1 MIESSAE
8 TKGGM
13 SAIELISIAG
23 YSFLIGWM
31 LVSFYWLF
39 CDFPPGLPIE
49 VRDLTQLWAF
59 VGIPVGYIALHLIG
73 QSPRFNLFSTP
84 ALAILLAL
92 GMVLPIVALVMYNG
106 LLLPLWLACVANFLA
121 GLAFSALNVG
131 WLDIPTRL
139 KSQQYG
145 RFTGFA
151 FIFGGLLFLIATL
164 SPETAQP
171 LFSLIYIVVSVVL
184 LFYATKNA
192 EIVEERAPLESTENT
207 WKFSR
212 EVEPSLFMF
221 GIVFALSFVYLFNFG
236 QTYVLIGML
245 FIIPGAAVVAT
256 LSILHHELGITS
268 IQRILTFVTVAACII
283 TPFTDGWLQL
293 GCTCVV
299 VAAWA
304 LLTCV
309 NSAFIAKKAARAR
322 DVPFFRQA
330 PAKLC
335 IAALGFAVGWIIATV
350 VTMITGTHS
359 DVFTFVRLAT
369 AIVLVAVMM
378 VFLPVENRH
387 NVDGSSE
394 SDDGKTTTV
403 VSVSM
408 SEQELFE
415 ARCDAVSKLYQLS
428 PRESDILRF
437 LAKGRNASYIQEKLT
452 ISPHTVKSHI
462 YNIYRKV
469 DIHSQQKLMDFVED
483 FPIDSDE
490 R

>member
-1 MIESSAE
+1 MADSAPE
-8 TKGGM
+8 VKSAV
-13 SAIELISIAG
+13 SAIELISMVG
-23 YSFLIGWM
+23 YSFLVGWS

-39 CDFPPGLPIE
+39 CDFPPYVPIE
-49 VRDLTQLWAF
+49 TRDLTQLWAF
-59 VGIPVGYIALHLIG
+59 VGIPAGYVILHIAG
-73 QSPRFNLFSTP
+73 QSPKFNLFTIP
-84 ALAILLAL
+84 ALAIQLAL
-92 GMVLPIVALVMYNG
+92 GLALPIVALIMFSG
-106 LLLPLWLACVANFLA
+106 LLLPLWAVCVVNFLA
-121 GLAFSALNVG
+121 GLSFASLNVG

-145 RFTGFA
+145 RFTGLSFA
-151 FIFGGLLFLIATL
+151 GGGLLFCIATL
-164 SPETAQP
+164 SPESAQP
-171 LFSLIYIVVSVVL
+171 LFSLIYVIVSVAL

-192 EIVEERAPLESTENT
+192 EANDVRAPLESTGDT

-221 GIVFALSFVYLFNFG
+221 GIVFAFTFVYLFNSG
-236 QTYVLIGML
+236 QTYVLVGLL
-245 FIIPGAAVVAT
+245 FVIPGAGIIAG
-256 LSILHHELGITS
+256 LSIAHREIGITS

-283 TPFTDGWLQL
+283 TPFVDGWLQL
-293 GCTCVV
+293 GCSCIV

-309 NSAFIAKKAARAR
+309 NGAFIIKKCTLAR

-330 PAKLC
+330 PAKLAP
-335 IAALGFAVGWIIATV
+335 AALGFAVGWIIATA
-350 VTMITGTHS
+350 VTMTFGSHS
-359 DVFTFVRLAT
+359 DVFISVRLGT
-369 AIVLVAVMM
+369 AIVLVAIVML
-378 VFLPVENRH
+378 FIPTEGRH

-394 SDDGKTTTV
+394 SAEAKPATV

-415 ARCDAVSKLYQLS
+415 ARCDAVAKLYQLS

-483 FPIDSDE
+483 FPIDSN
-490 R
+490 RK

>member
-1 MIESSAE
+1 
-8 TKGGM
+8 M

-23 YSFLIGWM
+23 YSLLVGWM

-39 CDFPPGLPIE
+39 CDFPPYVPIE

-59 VGIPVGYIALHLIG
+59 IGIPAGYVVLHVAG
-73 QSPRFNLFSTP
+73 QSPRFNLFSVP
-84 ALAILLAL
+84 ALAVEMAL
-92 GMVLPIVALVMYNG
+92 GIVLPVAAFAMYNG
-106 LLLPLWLACVANFLA
+106 ILLPLWAACVSNFLA
-121 GLAFSALNVG
+121 GLSFSALNVG

-145 RFTGFA
+145 RFAGLSFLG
-151 FIFGGLLFLIATL
+151 GGLLFCIATF

-171 LFSLIYIVVSVVL
+171 LFSLIFIVASTAL
-184 LFYATKNA
+184 LYYATKNA
-192 EIVEERAPLESTENT
+192 EGNDERAPLESTVDT

-221 GIVFALSFVYLFNFG
+221 GVVFAFTFVYLFNYG
-236 QTYVLIGML
+236 QTYVLIGLL
-245 FIIPGAAVVAT
+245 FVLPGAAIIAG
-256 LSILHHELGITS
+256 LSISHHELGITS

-283 TPFTDGWLQL
+283 TPFTSGWVQL
-293 GCTCVV
+293 GCACLV

-309 NSAFIAKKAARAR
+309 NGAFIVKKCSLAR

-330 PAKLC
+330 PAKLAP
-335 IAALGFAVGWIIATV
+335 AALGFATGWIIATV
-350 VTMITGTHS
+350 ITMMFGAHS
-359 DVFTFVRLAT
+359 DAFTFVRLGT
-369 AIVLVAVMM
+369 AVVLVAVVML
-378 VFLPVENRH
+378 FIPVEDRH
-387 NVDGSSE
+387 NVDGRSE
-394 SDDGKTTTV
+394 SEVAKTATV

-415 ARCDAVSKLYQLS
+415 ARCDAVAKLYQLS

-483 FPIDSDE
+483 FPIDSE
-490 R
+490 EK